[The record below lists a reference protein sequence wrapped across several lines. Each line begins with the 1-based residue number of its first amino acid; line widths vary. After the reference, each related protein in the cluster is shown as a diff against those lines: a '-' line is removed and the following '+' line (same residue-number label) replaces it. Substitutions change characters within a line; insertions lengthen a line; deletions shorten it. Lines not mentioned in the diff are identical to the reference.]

1 MKPTMRGRSWNFKL
15 ILLLASGVCPLLSGC
30 GRSQTV
36 WSTESRSPDGK
47 VIANASTVVTGRSL
61 SIVSNTMTDV
71 QLKWAKGSRG
81 KTSILELADAT
92 DDPVDTRVEL
102 NWLTPTHLELTVKG
116 NQSIVFQA
124 VKWDGIDISVRDLSK
139 AAVENENK
147 TRNLAPTPP
156 AFTYKKTAPPSGH

>member
-1 MKPTMRGRSWNFKL
+1 MKPTMRGRSWSVKL
-15 ILLLASGVCPLLSGC
+15 ILLLASGLSPLLSGC
-30 GRSQTV
+30 GRSQTL

-47 VIANASTVVTGRSL
+47 VIANASTVVTGRRL

-71 QLKWAKGSRG
+71 HLKWAKGSGG

-116 NQSIVFQA
+116 NQ
-124 VKWDGIDISVRDLSK
+124 RHRLS
-139 AAVENENK
+139 
-147 TRNLAPTPP
+147 
-156 AFTYKKTAPPSGH
+156 SGQVGWY